1 METLGAHGQES
12 KAAATSHAKAIV
24 FVVDDDISVRESLQ
38 MLIQSAGWRPVLFG
52 SAQEF
57 LAQPRVMSPSC
68 LILDVSLPGLNGFDL
83 QRRVADRTD
92 MPIIFITG
100 HGDVPMS
107 VRAMKAGAAE
117 FLTKPFTDESL
128 LQAIT
133 HAIARSHAVVS
144 QESQLKSL
152 RTRYES
158 LSHREQQVLAL
169 IVAGLL
175 NKQVGAQLNIQETT
189 VKAHRGMLMRKMQA
203 RTFVD
208 LVNMAARLGVGKEA

>member
-1 METLGAHGQES
+1 MESLGAHGRES
-12 KAAATSHAKAIV
+12 KAAATSHAKAVV

-38 MLIQSAGWRPVLFG
+38 MLIQNAGWRPVLFG

-57 LAQPRVMSPSC
+57 LAQPRVITPSC

-83 QRRVADRTD
+83 QRRVADRID

-128 LQAIT
+128 LEAIT
-133 HAIARSHAVVS
+133 HAIARSQAVVTINDNDAAS
-144 QESQLKSL
+144 VVSIGNAEPSRMRDAMSAN
-152 RTRYES
+152 S
-158 LSHREQQVLAL
+158 AVLAASGRPGRSMMPSL
-169 IVAGLL
+169 
-175 NKQVGAQLNIQETT
+175 
-189 VKAHRGMLMRKMQA
+189 
-203 RTFVD
+203 
-208 LVNMAARLGVGKEA
+208 